1 MSTPTIPDDDR
12 QWRLEEAMAGYL
24 TAADAGRPPERESF
38 LARYPDLR
46 VELIEFLAD
55 LSALAGL
62 VESLVPAA
70 ALPEPGATPEPAAT
84 LTLNAETTEGEAPTT
99 DPGATI
105 GLASATGTEP
115 TDDPHATTTVDEGPH
130 GAEAPAA
137 LPGGTRVRYFGDYE
151 LIRELGRGGMGI
163 VYKAR
168 QISLNRPVALKMIK
182 SAALAGED
190 ELRRFQ
196 NEAEAVATLDHPH
209 IVSILEVG
217 KYDGQRYF
225 TMKLIGGT
233 SLNRKLTDYVADPRA
248 AAKLLKHLA
257 EAVHHAHQRGIL
269 HRDLKPANIL
279 LDARGEPF
287 VTDFGLAK
295 RREGDSELTLS
306 GAILGTP
313 AYMAPEQASGRRG
326 AVTTAGDV
334 YGLGAIL
341 YATLT
346 GRAPF
351 EGDSVQETLEQVRNS
366 APSAPSKINPRVPRD
381 LETICLKC
389 LEKDPGRRYVSAD
402 GLASDLKQ
410 WLAGE
415 PIAARPVGNAAR
427 FWMWCRRRPVIAG
440 LTGAVVVAVVG
451 GLIGTSLGWLTAL
464 EAQAKEREQT
474 ELAGQRLYDARM
486 NLVQQHWEDS
496 NGPLVQQGLDEQL
509 PANQGGIDRRGFEW
523 FYWQRT
529 MSSAHITLKG
539 HTDSV
544 LSVAFSPDGR
554 RIASASW
561 DGTVKVWDTSAGQE
575 IRTLVGHTGEVW
587 NVAYGPDGHH
597 LASASSDGTVKLW
610 DTAAGQ
616 EFRTLKGHTGPV
628 YSVAYSPDGHRLASA
643 SSDGTVKL
651 WDAATGRVIRTLKGY
666 ATGVG
671 VAFSPDGRRIAS
683 ASVDQTVKLWDTA
696 TGQEIRT
703 LVGHTNA
710 VLSVAF
716 SPGGRRLASASYDGT
731 VKLWDAATGQPT
743 LTLKGHTTWVI
754 SVAFR
759 FDGHRLASA
768 SRDGAV
774 KVWDIASGQEIRTLT
789 GHTAGVNSV
798 AFSPDGWRLASASG
812 DRTVKLWDTAAEQET
827 LTLEGHAGRVNSVAF
842 SPDGRRIA
850 SASVDQSV
858 KLWDAATGQPTLT
871 LTGHASG
878 VNSVAFSPDGQRLA
892 SASGDRTAKLWDAAT
907 GQEIRTLT
915 GHASGVNSVA
925 FSPDGRRLASAS
937 SDATVK
943 LWDAATG
950 REIRTLMGH
959 TGEGVRS
966 VAFSTDGRRIASA
979 SEDGTVKL
987 WDAATWQDILTLKG
1001 HTGQVISVAFSPD
1014 GRRLSSTGN
1023 SAGGTVKL
1031 WDAATGQEIRTLTG
1045 GHAFIV
1051 QSVAFSAD
1059 GRRLASASEDGTV
1072 KLWDAATWQDVLT
1085 LKGRTGGVRSVAFS
1099 PDGQRLASAS
1109 QDGTVKIWDSTP
1121 LTPEP
1126 HARDE
1131 ALGLIGFLLERV
1143 TSAAELRDR
1152 IAGDQTISPATRA
1165 TALKLAKSFW
1175 ATRIRQQA
1183 ESLVASLRARLLFH
1197 ADALDAVCA
1206 DPTINPE
1213 VRAAALAL
1221 AQPWPDLPSALNDA
1235 AWALVKLPNRPEAD
1249 SRRGLRLVE
1258 TACQL
1263 EPNSGAF
1270 LNTLGVAQY
1279 RTGQYEKAQATLE
1292 RSNELQGNR
1301 EPAEL
1306 AVLTMTLHRLHHVEA
1321 ARATQERLREVMKDP
1336 KIGANE
1342 ENQGFL
1348 REAESVLLKSS
1359 DLPEEVFAP

>member
-451 GLIGTSLGWLTAL
+451 GLIWTSLGWLTAL

-529 MSSAHITLKG
+529 MSSGHITLKG

-716 SPGGRRLASASYDGT
+716 SP
-731 VKLWDAATGQPT
+731 
-743 LTLKGHTTWVI
+743 
-754 SVAFR
+754 
-759 FDGHRLASA
+759 
-768 SRDGAV
+768 
-774 KVWDIASGQEIRTLT
+774 
-789 GHTAGVNSV
+789 
-798 AFSPDGWRLASASG
+798 
-812 DRTVKLWDTAAEQET
+812 
-827 LTLEGHAGRVNSVAF
+827 
-842 SPDGRRIA
+842 DGRRIA

-925 FSPDGRRLASAS
+925 FSPDGRRL
-937 SDATVK
+937 
-943 LWDAATG
+943 
-950 REIRTLMGH
+950 
-959 TGEGVRS
+959 
-966 VAFSTDGRRIASA
+966 ASA

-1085 LKGRTGGVRSVAFS
+1085 LKGRTGGVRSAAFS

-1121 LTPEP
+1121 LTPES

-1306 AVLTMTLHRLHHVEA
+1306 AVLAMTLHRLHHVEA

>member
-710 VLSVAF
+710 L
-716 SPGGRRLASASYDGT
+716 L
-731 VKLWDAATGQPT
+731 
-743 LTLKGHTTWVI
+743 
-754 SVAFR
+754 
-759 FDGHRLASA
+759 
-768 SRDGAV
+768 
-774 KVWDIASGQEIRTLT
+774 
-789 GHTAGVNSV
+789 
-798 AFSPDGWRLASASG
+798 
-812 DRTVKLWDTAAEQET
+812 
-827 LTLEGHAGRVNSVAF
+827 SVAF

-892 SASGDRTAKLWDAAT
+892 SASGDR
-907 GQEIRTLT
+907 
-915 GHASGVNSVA
+915 
-925 FSPDGRRLASAS
+925 
-937 SDATVK
+937 
-943 LWDAATG
+943 
-950 REIRTLMGH
+950 
-959 TGEGVRS
+959 
-966 VAFSTDGRRIASA
+966 
-979 SEDGTVKL
+979 
-987 WDAATWQDILTLKG
+987 
-1001 HTGQVISVAFSPD
+1001 
-1014 GRRLSSTGN
+1014 
-1023 SAGGTVKL
+1023 TVKL

-1306 AVLTMTLHRLHHVEA
+1306 AVLAMTLHRLHHVEA